1 MALHCKVVPR
11 ESLFQLKEVGSE
23 YFVETSGD
31 RRTTPLSNFSFRV
44 LTTRLIVEV
53 TGEVRPCDES
63 SSTRCTILISV
74 LASLCLLL
82 FAGLALSLIVLKER
96 RRIYEKGINS
106 SKNSKNHYKSSPSI
120 EDSPPPP
127 VPPVNKPRKS
137 SLKPPRTE
145 AYPAPGAITLQP
157 EGLQESPSETGGS
170 TSPGIANPVLN
181 GGRRKSIVT
190 FNERTEIRT

>member
-1 MALHCKVVPR
+1 MLTTFKFLFFISAEVVPR

-82 FAGLALSLIVLKER
+82 FAGLALSLIVLKEQRVPCIHKLTAWIQSR
-96 RRIYEKGINS
+96 RRGREGEEKESGGGQNQGQEQEQQHQPS
-106 SKNSKNHYKSSPSI
+106 SAAKRSSA
-120 EDSPPPP
+120 
-127 VPPVNKPRKS
+127 
-137 SLKPPRTE
+137 L
-145 AYPAPGAITLQP
+145 APDDIDLEQ
-157 EGLQESPSETGGS
+157 
-170 TSPGIANPVLN
+170 
-181 GGRRKSIVT
+181 
-190 FNERTEIRT
+190 